1 MSSATTPRSS
11 SAKKKVSRAS
21 AVAIGAMKRG
31 SSGKKKPRAGGA
43 GAGERSPSATA
54 PGGADESSSPADAL
68 SAPREDTT
76 RAAVRGATRE
86 SVTFADDAT
95 SPAAA
100 TPRAIEITER
110 IPTGVPAERSPRDA
124 PPPPSPARTHSSHSS
139 LRRAEGS
146 EGSSLVDE
154 LWDEKGN
161 LRLGVALAGGGANT
175 ARVNAAHNRDKPLDP
190 TVDQYR
196 LMYLIS
202 RLQNVRL
209 DANASS
215 RRTSLDDAALRTFAG
230 GDPANAAEPE
240 RPPNAQ
246 PQRSKSMAASS
257 RSPRDGSNRVSPA
270 PHDPP
275 AGPTSAAATVAK
287 TSRLARSV
295 TLGKESS
302 FRSALLWQRAAH
314 AAIKDLRE
322 GFNLQRAYKS
332 APVGPLDEGE
342 GEGEGLGTGG
352 GLDADETQH
361 STRWVHRTPLLVYIY
376 EGILLQVFDYDFSPS
391 NELAGK
397 GAINMNVSSE
407 GVDDLSDL
415 QEMGL
420 ILRLKLATKEHYTT
434 TSYQVLP
441 AGVAALRSM
450 KQSDKDLV
458 DEFLERGVS
467 TERPAALRTAARERG
482 ARRRAARGS
491 GAPPLGRPFEVAFVP
506 ETGEFELTG
515 HDGAERV
522 SSVTDFEDVSYVCSP
537 YLPSSVRPGGEGYC
551 DWGNTNADKRR
562 KGPGAEVTERGGG
575 SPGPSSS
582 ERPRG
587 SSTPE
592 TTRREF
598 SDFSHLAHLCRLGA
612 DTLREEQTHTVRMSD
627 LRVLSSQYLV
637 NGPNEVNALNE
648 KLNLHA
654 SREELRDGQAGLVS
668 AHVDNSPA
676 STTFDVSMSGMCA
689 IFPMDYVRSK
699 LANFESKVYLP
710 EDPGVVQLE
719 NFGIHVHSN
728 GEVIFGVK
736 VEGVMDK
743 IRDDI
748 PVDLIS
754 RLVFDLHEDSA
765 ATLESIS
772 SSHQRL
778 MMASL
783 RGSEQ
788 VRQRQREQAG
798 NPGALARRSTA
809 AEDLGHHAANRRA
822 GLGGLGADSGRKVLQ
837 GLSTVGR
844 GALGVG
850 RGALAAVTRRSGLA
864 LKPGGPEAGRGPGG
878 AQQLHHLSPSSRAS
892 RGLDRAHT
900 LRDNERHDSVAQAQ
914 MEEARRTSVQSSM
927 TQAQYAFNMYTA
939 FLCES
944 VTPSGP
950 VEQVL
955 LDGEDAEN
963 DIAQIVGRVSD
974 AADLPGGGVI
984 ISGEKGVIV
993 SGPAGRKFEQL
1004 IVAHCSVMA
1013 RRIFVSSFFHR
1024 LFEMEAEIDSI
1035 SLMIHT
1041 HIGKPSNLAEI
1052 RRRVM
1057 EACKQASLLDSL
1069 LTQAMATSGGEHLPG
1084 VAPETEAKG
1093 RDDPAYAVMLATL
1106 HTHDYRE
1113 ELITRLEDLK
1123 SLLKCARL
1131 GLDSLHDN
1139 TNVISELQMFKLQES
1154 LQSNT
1159 RNLESLFR
1167 SNESASSSLQ
1177 IMQLV
1182 LGGTLAFS
1190 MMDRVTGEWTVMD
1203 TSWGQ
1208 MFYETYIEPP
1218 GVWFCLSL
1226 LAFTVIVTGL
1236 HFTMRLM
1243 LKQASADMNV
1253 RYSLHVRISIA
1264 KMREILN
1271 ERTLFSEEADTDVEG
1286 NNMYKV
1292 AWVETGD
1299 VFDGC
1304 PVSVEATVDQG
1315 HARLCT
1321 LNLKYNRREGKI
1333 SVPEVQDRFFRM
1345 LIDRGVVVDPSEL
1358 GDLVRPKRADRE
1370 KLDAR
1375 ERKIEKARVR
1385 AKVKKEN
1392 SDRNAAKLRD
1402 VAFSSGR

>member
-1 MSSATTPRSS
+1 
-11 SAKKKVSRAS
+11 
-21 AVAIGAMKRG
+21 
-31 SSGKKKPRAGGA
+31 
-43 GAGERSPSATA
+43 
-54 PGGADESSSPADAL
+54 
-68 SAPREDTT
+68 
-76 RAAVRGATRE
+76 
-86 SVTFADDAT
+86 
-95 SPAAA
+95 
-100 TPRAIEITER
+100 
-110 IPTGVPAERSPRDA
+110 
-124 PPPPSPARTHSSHSS
+124 
-139 LRRAEGS
+139 
-146 EGSSLVDE
+146 
-154 LWDEKGN
+154 
-161 LRLGVALAGGGANT
+161 
-175 ARVNAAHNRDKPLDP
+175 
-190 TVDQYR
+190 
-196 LMYLIS
+196 
-202 RLQNVRL
+202 
-209 DANASS
+209 
-215 RRTSLDDAALRTFAG
+215 
-230 GDPANAAEPE
+230 
-240 RPPNAQ
+240 
-246 PQRSKSMAASS
+246 
-257 RSPRDGSNRVSPA
+257 
-270 PHDPP
+270 
-275 AGPTSAAATVAK
+275 
-287 TSRLARSV
+287 
-295 TLGKESS
+295 
-302 FRSALLWQRAAH
+302 
-314 AAIKDLRE
+314 
-322 GFNLQRAYKS
+322 
-332 APVGPLDEGE
+332 
-342 GEGEGLGTGG
+342 
-352 GLDADETQH
+352 
-361 STRWVHRTPLLVYIY
+361 
-376 EGILLQVFDYDFSPS
+376 
-391 NELAGK
+391 
-397 GAINMNVSSE
+397 
-407 GVDDLSDL
+407 
-415 QEMGL
+415 
-420 ILRLKLATKEHYTT
+420 
-434 TSYQVLP
+434 
-441 AGVAALRSM
+441 
-450 KQSDKDLV
+450 
-458 DEFLERGVS
+458 
-467 TERPAALRTAARERG
+467 
-482 ARRRAARGS
+482 
-491 GAPPLGRPFEVAFVP
+491 
-506 ETGEFELTG
+506 
-515 HDGAERV
+515 
-522 SSVTDFEDVSYVCSP
+522 
-537 YLPSSVRPGGEGYC
+537 
-551 DWGNTNADKRR
+551 
-562 KGPGAEVTERGGG
+562 
-575 SPGPSSS
+575 
-582 ERPRG
+582 
-587 SSTPE
+587 
-592 TTRREF
+592 
-598 SDFSHLAHLCRLGA
+598 
-612 DTLREEQTHTVRMSD
+612 
-627 LRVLSSQYLV
+627 
-637 NGPNEVNALNE
+637 
-648 KLNLHA
+648 
-654 SREELRDGQAGLVS
+654 
-668 AHVDNSPA
+668 
-676 STTFDVSMSGMCA
+676 
-689 IFPMDYVRSK
+689 
-699 LANFESKVYLP
+699 
-710 EDPGVVQLE
+710 
-719 NFGIHVHSN
+719 
-728 GEVIFGVK
+728 
-736 VEGVMDK
+736 
-743 IRDDI
+743 
-748 PVDLIS
+748 
-754 RLVFDLHEDSA
+754 
-765 ATLESIS
+765 
-772 SSHQRL
+772 
-778 MMASL
+778 
-783 RGSEQ
+783 
-788 VRQRQREQAG
+788 
-798 NPGALARRSTA
+798 
-809 AEDLGHHAANRRA
+809 
-822 GLGGLGADSGRKVLQ
+822 
-837 GLSTVGR
+837 
-844 GALGVG
+844 
-850 RGALAAVTRRSGLA
+850 
-864 LKPGGPEAGRGPGG
+864 
-878 AQQLHHLSPSSRAS
+878 
-892 RGLDRAHT
+892 
-900 LRDNERHDSVAQAQ
+900 

-1069 LTQAMATSGGEHLPG
+1069 LTQAMATSSGEHLPG

-1113 ELITRLEDLK
+1113 ELIMRLEDLK

-1226 LAFTVIVTGL
+1226 LAFTIIVTGL

-1264 KMREILN
+1264 KMRKILN

-1299 VFDGC
+1299 LFGGC
-1304 PVSVEATVDQG
+1304 PVSVEVTVDQG

-1358 GDLVRPKRADRE
+1358 GDLVKPKRADRE

-1385 AKVKKEN
+1385 AKVKKDN